1 MRIAKIAV
9 LTGAFAL
16 GLTASASYA
25 GVSAKEAAQ
34 LGKNLTPVGAQKA
47 GSKDGKIPEWTG
59 GLPLDPKGVS
69 GLPHISSPDRNKD
82 LNGWLVKFYKEYG
95 GKSLP
100 NPYAGEKPE
109 FTITAQNWKQ
119 YKDKLPNGLQA
130 MFQHYPDF
138 KMHVYKTHRGVAF
151 PQKVYDWT
159 RKNAENAVLKG
170 QNGVHGAAVGFPYP
184 IPSGPHKANEVIWNH
199 ALAWHVPNTAV
210 ENQAHAIVSQDGS
223 YYLVGNTRWIK
234 FFYSRFGMTP
244 KELENKYNDMYVY
257 FLQQVTSPARLAG
270 EVLLVWEPVNQEKHP
285 RSAWI
290 YNPGQRRVR
299 RAPNVEFDNTTGT
312 HSDGLS
318 TDDNFNM
325 WNGSQEQYNWKLLGK
340 KEMYVPY
347 DDFKLGK
354 SGRPYSDIIK
364 AHHLNQ
370 DLVRYELHRVWVVQ
384 ATLKKGIRNI
394 YSKRVFYVDEDSWNI
409 LEGDLYDDR
418 GNLWRVEQGYLIPV
432 YIVPTAAYSMETIN
446 DLSSGR
452 YEAMGLTQNKPQTQT
467 IAAATPDSK
476 YTPANLRR
484 VGIR

>member
-270 EVLLVWEPVNQEKHP
+270 
-285 RSAWI
+285 
-290 YNPGQRRVR
+290 
-299 RAPNVEFDNTTGT
+299 
-312 HSDGLS
+312 
-318 TDDNFNM
+318 
-325 WNGSQEQYNWKLLGK
+325 
-340 KEMYVPY
+340 
-347 DDFKLGK
+347 
-354 SGRPYSDIIK
+354 
-364 AHHLNQ
+364 
-370 DLVRYELHRVWVVQ
+370 
-384 ATLKKGIRNI
+384 
-394 YSKRVFYVDEDSWNI
+394 
-409 LEGDLYDDR
+409 
-418 GNLWRVEQGYLIPV
+418 
-432 YIVPTAAYSMETIN
+432 
-446 DLSSGR
+446 
-452 YEAMGLTQNKPQTQT
+452 
-467 IAAATPDSK
+467 
-476 YTPANLRR
+476 
-484 VGIR
+484 